1 MIEATRDRME
11 ATITPTGLMI
21 CDQSIDR
28 IELSNRLGSKLTLLS
43 YGASIARLQ
52 IALNSGELRD
62 TVLFCDSAREHL
74 TQEIYLGSTIGR
86 YANRIADGKF
96 ECNSTA
102 YQVSQN
108 EGSNSLHGGTLGFD
122 KRVWQIK
129 SVNRSSVTFRLQSND
144 GDQGFPGR
152 VIVYAQFSLSD
163 DNVVSIDYRATANA
177 DTPLNITAHPY
188 FNLARQHPTIS
199 THQLEIF
206 ADHYIPVNS
215 SGIPLEQP
223 ASVDGNSFDFREPR
237 CIGDVLLQDS
247 HQEITAGYDHS
258 FIVQEDMTPTPI
270 PMARLSSPRGDLSL
284 TVHSN
289 MPAVQCYAGGGLAGT
304 LLGRNQRLENYA
316 AVALEPQFAP
326 NSPNQ
331 PNWPTC
337 IFGPQRSY
345 HHQIRYEF
353 SEA

>member
-1 MIEATRDRME
+1 MTEAIGNRSE
-11 ATITPTGLMI
+11 ASITPTGLMI
-21 CDQSIDR
+21 GDQSIDR
-28 IELSNRLGSKLTLLS
+28 IELSNGVGSKLTLLS

-52 IALNSGELRD
+52 IALSSGELRD
-62 TVLFCDSAREHL
+62 TVLFCNSIRQHL
-74 TQEIYLGSTIGR
+74 SQQIYLGSTIGR
-86 YANRIADGKF
+86 YANRIHNGQFKLGD
-96 ECNSTA
+96 ST
-102 YQVSQN
+102 YQLSKN
-108 EGSNSLHGGTLGFD
+108 ENNNTLHGGSLGFD

-129 SVNRSSVTFRLQSND
+129 SVDRSSATLRLQSND

-152 VIVYAQFSLSD
+152 IIVYARFSLSE

-177 DTPLNITAHPY
+177 ETPLNITAHPY

-206 ADHYIPVNS
+206 ADRYLPVDPD
-215 SGIPLEQP
+215 GIPAEQ
-223 ASVDGNSFDFREPR
+223 AMSVIGNGFDFREPR

-258 FIVQEDMTPTPI
+258 FIIQEDMSANSV
-270 PMARLSSPRGDLSL
+270 PMARLSSPRGDLTL
-284 TVHSN
+284 TLRSN

-304 LLGRNQRLENYA
+304 QLGNNQALENYA

-326 NSPNQ
+326 DSPNRPDW
-331 PNWPTC
+331 PNC

-345 HHQIRYEF
+345 HHQIQYQFNET
-353 SEA
+353 